1 MKVTVQR
8 VLQASCIVEG
18 EVVSAIGP
26 GLLLL
31 IGFTTT
37 DTINE
42 VELMVKKIANLR
54 IFEDENGKMNHSIH
68 SINGQILAISQFTLY
83 ADTHKG
89 NRPSFINSM
98 NPILANDLYQKMIDL
113 LNKEYNIDTKP
124 GLFGAHMKLDVLC
137 DGPVTINLEY

>member
-18 EVVSAIGP
+18 KVVSSIGP

-37 DTINE
+37 DTISE

-54 IFEDENGKMNHSIH
+54 IFEDENGKMNHSIN

-83 ADTHKG
+83 ADTNKG

-98 NPILANDLYQKMIDL
+98 NPTMASDLYQKMIDL